1 MDTLAQQT
9 TPQFQ
14 HLIGKQITVVH
25 QNHKYIGTLEF
36 AGINP
41 IHDQFQ
47 VTIDRMPLWPVN
59 PKTIKAV

>member
-1 MDTLAQQT
+1 MKTLAQQT
-9 TPQFQ
+9 QSEFQ
-14 HLIGKQITVVH
+14 HLLGKRIKVIH
-25 QNHKYIGTLEF
+25 QNQKYVGTLEF

-41 IHDQFQ
+41 IHNQFQ

>member
-1 MDTLAQQT
+1 MKTLAQQT
-9 TPQFQ
+9 QSEFQ
-14 HLIGKQITVVH
+14 HLLGKRITVIH
-25 QNHKYIGTLEF
+25 QNQKYIGTLEF

-41 IHDQFQ
+41 IHNQFQ